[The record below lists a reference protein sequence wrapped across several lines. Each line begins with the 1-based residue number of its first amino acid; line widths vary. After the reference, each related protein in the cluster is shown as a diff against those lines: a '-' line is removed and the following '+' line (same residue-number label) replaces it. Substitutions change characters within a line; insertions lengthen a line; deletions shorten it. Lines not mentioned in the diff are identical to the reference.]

1 MNILITGCSYG
12 VPDYYGSSG
21 LDKDSHTEFLL
32 KNLGYT
38 VYNCSINGGSN
49 LYATRRVTQFI
60 KGTPILHPAGG
71 PIYGYQTIV
80 LENINTKIDWIVWF
94 HTAILRDY
102 SKQWYNIPI
111 DIALEKLA
119 NIAYQ
124 RMLDLVNNLKCKIAV
139 IGGAAPIDKRMF
151 NYIKPDFIIE
161 DWKSEILNEILP
173 YDQALGAMSAIENSP
188 NTLESKNSM
197 LSTHEF
203 ILDKLR
209 QSEHFPD
216 GAHPG
221 IYPHKNLS
229 ERLHKTFMSH

>member
-1 MNILITGCSYG
+1 
-12 VPDYYGSSG
+12 V
-21 LDKDSHTEFLL
+21 
-32 KNLGYT
+32 
-38 VYNCSINGGSN
+38 SN
-49 LYATRRVTQFI
+49 LKAINRVKQFVR
-60 KGTPILHPAGG
+60 GTPILHSA
-71 PIYGYQTIV
+71 YDYQTIV

-102 SKQWYNIPI
+102 KKEWYNIPI

-119 NIAYQ
+119 NTTYQ

-139 IGGAAPIDKRMF
+139 IGGAAPIDKIML

-173 YDQALGAMSAIENSP
+173 YDQALGAISAIENSP
-188 NTLESKNSM
+188 NTVKSKNSM

-221 IYPHKNLS
+221 TYPHKNLS

>member
-1 MNILITGCSYG
+1 
-12 VPDYYGSSG
+12 V
-21 LDKDSHTEFLL
+21 
-32 KNLGYT
+32 
-38 VYNCSINGGSN
+38 SN
-49 LYATRRVTQFI
+49 LKAINRVKQFVR
-60 KGTPILHPAGG
+60 GTPILHSV
-71 PIYGYQTIV
+71 YDYQTIV
-80 LENINTKIDWIVWF
+80 LENINTQIDWIVWF

-102 SKQWYNIPI
+102 KKEWYNIPI

-119 NIAYQ
+119 NTTYQ